1 MVKVKILKQVGQT
14 GLRKPGTLMTVEKKT
29 ADDWIKFGW
38 AERIVK
44 PRKKKKDVQTT
55 KQDSNGN

>member
-1 MVKVKILKQVGQT
+1 
-14 GLRKPGTLMTVEKKT
+14 MTVEKKT
-29 ADDWIKFGW
+29 ADDWIKCGW

-55 KQDSNGN
+55 KQDSNGD